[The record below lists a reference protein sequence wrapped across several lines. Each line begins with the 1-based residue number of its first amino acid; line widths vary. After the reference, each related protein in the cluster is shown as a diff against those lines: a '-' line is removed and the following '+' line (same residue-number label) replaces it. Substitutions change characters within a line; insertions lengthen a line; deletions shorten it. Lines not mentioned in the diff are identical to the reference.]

1 MMDQAVALQTML
13 REQLAKFKQV
23 SAINSALLK
32 ILSVGTDLDGFTQK
46 LQEKNTLLDGIQA
59 SSQSAAPL
67 ISEWMQVRDAMK
79 GTPEFTTVEQLLS
92 QIEVVVEK
100 MKQLDE
106 EMVAIF
112 NQHLGNDK
120 PQSANDIIN
129 AYRAMR

>member
-1 MMDQAVALQTML
+1 MDQAAALQTML

-23 SAINSALLK
+23 STINSALLK
-32 ILSVGTDLDGFTQK
+32 TLSVGTDLDGFTLK
-46 LQEKNTLLDGIQA
+46 LQEKNTLLDAIQA

-92 QIEVVVEK
+92 QIEIVVEK

-106 EMVAIF
+106 EMVSIF